1 MRALVE
7 EVSASLGA
15 ITLLLDAWY
24 MKRYLIVDVLTR
36 DAIVIGQV
44 RRDTALYEPP
54 PPRTGKPGRPRKYGD
69 RITKAK
75 LKTLAQTHTE
85 LPIYGSHRTVRYRTA
100 VCRARFLGGRLVR
113 AVWVSMFVEGKW
125 KAERLLL
132 STDPSHPAEDVIISL
147 RWTIEP
153 MFAAL
158 KGGEGM
164 IDMWMQSVD
173 PKGSGSKTFHR
184 WLTIVQIGRA
194 LIQMLAVKA
203 DPATTALAQVA
214 AWRKERYLT
223 AGMVN
228 RPSLLE
234 YCAGRSMVP
243 QRAEIRPF
251 PMRSDEDQGGS
262 DRQCR
267 LIQPFRHQI
276 QLLTTRPAPAEPDQ
290 YVARLECLVS
300 RVACPTTRNG
310 HQAAQ
315 SIQKSL
321 NRSGAS

>member
-1 MRALVE
+1 M
-7 EVSASLGA
+7 
-15 ITLLLDAWY
+15 
-24 MKRYLIVDVLTR
+24 
-36 DAIVIGQV
+36 
-44 RRDTALYEPP
+44 
-54 PPRTGKPGRPRKYGD
+54 
-69 RITKAK
+69 
-75 LKTLAQTHTE
+75 H
-85 LPIYGSHRTVRYRTA
+85 
-100 VCRARFLGGRLVR
+100 
-113 AVWVSMFVEGKW
+113 KW

-132 STDPSHPAEDVIISL
+132 STDPSHTAEDVIISL

-184 WLTIVQIGRA
+184 WLNIVQIGRA

-203 DPATTALAQVA
+203 AALAQVA

-234 YCAGRSMVP
+234 YCAGRSVAP
-243 QRAEIRPF
+243 QRAEIRPV
-251 PMRSDEDQGGS
+251 PTRSDEDQGGS

-276 QLLTTRPAPAEPDQ
+276 QLLAARPAPAEPDH
-290 YVARLECLVS
+290 YAATLECLVY
-300 RVACPTTRNG
+300 C
-310 HQAAQ
+310 
-315 SIQKSL
+315 
-321 NRSGAS
+321 

>member
-1 MRALVE
+1 
-7 EVSASLGA
+7 
-15 ITLLLDAWY
+15 
-24 MKRYLIVDVLTR
+24 
-36 DAIVIGQV
+36 
-44 RRDTALYEPP
+44 LYEPP
-54 PPRTGKPGRPRKYGD
+54 PSRTGKPGRPRKYGD

-75 LKTLAQTHTE
+75 LKTLGQMHTE
-85 LPIYGSHRTVRYRTA
+85 LPIYGRTVRYRTA

-113 AVWVSMFVEGKW
+113 VVWVSRVVDGKW
-125 KAERLLL
+125 TAERLLL
-132 STDPSHPAEDVIISL
+132 STDPSHRAEDVIITYSL

-158 KGGEGM
+158 KWSEGM

-184 WLTIVQIGRA
+184 WLAIVQIGRA

-203 DPATTALAQVA
+203 AALAQVA

-234 YCAGRSMVP
+234 YCAGRSVAP
-243 QRAEIRPF
+243 QRAEIRPV
-251 PMRSDEDQGGS
+251 PTRSDEDQGGS

-276 QLLTTRPAPAEPDQ
+276 QLLAARPAPAEPDH
-290 YVARLECLVS
+290 YAARLECLVY
-300 RVACPTTRNG
+300 C
-310 HQAAQ
+310 
-315 SIQKSL
+315 
-321 NRSGAS
+321 

>member
-1 MRALVE
+1 
-7 EVSASLGA
+7 
-15 ITLLLDAWY
+15 
-24 MKRYLIVDVLTR
+24 
-36 DAIVIGQV
+36 
-44 RRDTALYEPP
+44 LYEPP
-54 PPRTGKPGRPRKYGD
+54 PSRTGKPGRPRKYGD

-75 LKTLAQTHTE
+75 LKTLGQMHTE
-85 LPIYGSHRTVRYRTA
+85 LPIYGRTVRYRTA

-113 AVWVSMFVEGKW
+113 VVWVSRVVDGKW
-125 KAERLLL
+125 TAERLLL
-132 STDPSHPAEDVIISL
+132 STDPSHRAEDVIITYSL

-158 KGGEGM
+158 KWSEGM

-184 WLTIVQIGRA
+184 WLAIVQIGRA

-203 DPATTALAQVA
+203 DAAALAQVA

-234 YCAGRSMVP
+234 YCAGRSVAP
-243 QRAEIRPF
+243 QRAEIRPV
-251 PMRSDEDQGGS
+251 PTRSDEDQGGS

-276 QLLTTRPAPAEPDQ
+276 QLLAARPAPAEPDH
-290 YVARLECLVS
+290 YAARLECLVY
-300 RVACPTTRNG
+300 C
-310 HQAAQ
+310 
-315 SIQKSL
+315 
-321 NRSGAS
+321 

>member
-1 MRALVE
+1 
-7 EVSASLGA
+7 
-15 ITLLLDAWY
+15 
-24 MKRYLIVDVLTR
+24 
-36 DAIVIGQV
+36 
-44 RRDTALYEPP
+44 LYEPP
-54 PPRTGKPGRPRKYGD
+54 PSRTGKPGRPRKYGD

-75 LKTLAQTHTE
+75 LKTLPETQTE
-85 LPIYGSHRTVRYRTA
+85 LPIYGGHRTVRYRTA
-100 VCRARFLGGRLVR
+100 ICRARFLGGRLVR
-113 AVWVSMFVEGKW
+113 VVWVSMFVDGKW
-125 KAERLLL
+125 TAERLLL

-158 KGGEGM
+158 KWGEGM

-203 DPATTALAQVA
+203 DAAALAQVA

-234 YCAGRSMVP
+234 YRAGRSVAP
-243 QRAEIRPF
+243 QRAEIRPL
-251 PMRSDEDQGGS
+251 PTRSDDDQGGS
-262 DRQCR
+262 HRQCR
-267 LIQPFRHQI
+267 LIQRFRHQI
-276 QLLTTRPAPAEPDQ
+276 QLLAPHPAPAEPDR
-290 YVARLECLVS
+290 YVAKLECLN
-300 RVACPTTRNG
+300 RVQFGKHSFLRAG
-310 HQAAQ
+310 FL
-315 SIQKSL
+315 SM
-321 NRSGAS
+321 G